1 MALFNFRTRNPGR
14 DRETDLGRFDK
25 LLALYE
31 RMRSEMQRELDGLQ
45 RRYSEAQA
53 SAAFAMEAL
62 ENGDGGS
69 LSSKVDDL
77 TSHMERYDVRIN
89 ALKAQIVFIEQAESR
104 AGAFLLALDPD
115 GADPGDTP
123 PSRHLAAMAHE

>member
-14 DRETDLGRFDK
+14 DRETDLGRFDR

-45 RRYSEAQA
+45 RRYSEAQT
-53 SAAFAMEAL
+53 SAAFAMAAL

-77 TSHMERYDVRIN
+77 SRNMERYDVRIEV
-89 ALKAQIVFIEQAESR
+89 LKAQIAFIERAENS
-104 AGAFLLALDPD
+104 AGTFLLTLDPD
-115 GADPGDTP
+115 GADPGDTL
-123 PSRHLAAMAHE
+123 PSYLAAMADE